1 MPVLGMVRRPPR
13 LPSVALVLWPGS
25 AGRVF
30 VRSSRAPL
38 PIIFKLMMSSSAQPR
53 LVGSSTDDM
62 VEESY
67 TLILRPG
74 RASSRGELVMGILWC
89 ESSVVCCREEKI
101 GPRNVPALTVRS
113 GGAEECST

>member
-1 MPVLGMVRRPPR
+1 MLGMVRRPPR

-25 AGRVF
+25 EGRV
-30 VRSSRAPL
+30 RDLGSRAQL
-38 PIIFKLMMSSSAQPR
+38 PIVFRLIASSSTQPR
-53 LVGSSTDDM
+53 LAGSSTDDM

-67 TLILRPG
+67 TLILRLG
-74 RASSRGELVMGILWC
+74 TASNRGELVMGILWC
-89 ESSVVCCREEKI
+89 ESNVVCCREEKI